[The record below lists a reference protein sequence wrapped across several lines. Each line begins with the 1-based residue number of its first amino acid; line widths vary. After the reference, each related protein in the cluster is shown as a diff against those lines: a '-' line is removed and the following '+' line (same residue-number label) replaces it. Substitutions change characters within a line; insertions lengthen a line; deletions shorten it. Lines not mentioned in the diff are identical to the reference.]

1 VPVVLVGNG
10 DKSHGSM
17 DKDDGIDGDE
27 DRLAFGREVR
37 GKLDI
42 GKSGLI
48 FNVLASAFS
57 CRRHLARRF

>member
-1 VPVVLVGNG
+1 MDNADEQEGDDDEAVVLLRDVT
-10 DKSHGSM
+10 
-17 DKDDGIDGDE
+17 
-27 DRLAFGREVR
+27 

-48 FNVLASAFS
+48 FKVLASAFS

>member
-1 VPVVLVGNG
+1 LVLVENG
-10 DKSHGSM
+10 DKSHGSIGKV
-17 DKDDGIDGDE
+17 DEIGDDDDGLVV
-27 DRLAFGREVR
+27 DRDVG
-37 GKLDI
+37 GKLDM